1 MATLIDPPM
10 QESGLANPLIMC
22 GPRQGAGERMHFQ
35 QAWEKIYPKLVTPIT
50 LADMENMPAT
60 KRGCLEEK
68 IVGVAMQDGFAQIK
82 WQVMLQEGS
91 AVGV

>member
-1 MATLIDPPM
+1 M
-10 QESGLANPLIMC
+10 NPLVLS
-22 GPRQGAGERMHFQ
+22 GPRQGVGERMPFQ

-68 IVGVAMQDGFAQIK
+68 IVDAAMQDGCAQPWK
-82 WQVMLQEGS
+82 AGAASGQTWSPNGRKS
-91 AVGV
+91 AEKSTKT